1 MLELWGQILWRRRGT
16 AAGAALAILSLWWM
30 VDAPSTWIGG
40 AATLAG
46 AALAVWDVRRA
57 RLDADRW
64 RFVTRDNEDLLDVAA
79 RMGADATL
87 VRSPGEIGVALEQ
100 ASTALRHG
108 RVRCVLPPDAFRLRP
123 EMAEWSLLYV
133 AQQARRSRMWNDPA
147 LGLASDLTTGQEP
160 VTLRRCNYFDF
171 VGTNLLSRHDVHDVN
186 RLDSRPVKD
195 GREWILD
202 RDELPRRF
210 ADSWLANIIGVSTLS
225 FTVDG
230 KLVVVRQS
238 NRNTGSPGHFA
249 PSGSGALEPRDL
261 DPSGGLGPTVVTGAN
276 RELEEECGIPLHHIE
291 HAWPLGHGR
300 WLSRGAMPE
309 FSCVS
314 LLDLTSDAVDELPI
328 PRNERVFTDQRLCVR
343 LDVSEASETPLS
355 MLPSEVARSASF
367 PLALAMHFL
376 RDEIRSGEGEGA
388 AELRTRLLG

>member
-1 MLELWGQILWRRRGT
+1 
-16 AAGAALAILSLWWM
+16 
-30 VDAPSTWIGG
+30 
-40 AATLAG
+40 
-46 AALAVWDVRRA
+46 
-57 RLDADRW
+57 
-64 RFVTRDNEDLLDVAA
+64 
-79 RMGADATL
+79 
-87 VRSPGEIGVALEQ
+87 
-100 ASTALRHG
+100 
-108 RVRCVLPPDAFRLRP
+108 
-123 EMAEWSLLYV
+123 
-133 AQQARRSRMWNDPA
+133 
-147 LGLASDLTTGQEP
+147 
-160 VTLRRCNYFDF
+160 
-171 VGTNLLSRHDVHDVN
+171 
-186 RLDSRPVKD
+186 VKD

-210 ADSWLANIIGVSTLS
+210 ADSWLANIIGVSTLA

-355 MLPSEVARSASF
+355 MLPAEVARSASF

-376 RDEIRSGEGEGA
+376 RDEIRSGEGEGG